1 MDTKQPSAPGPLG
14 QTSAVTR
21 VAEGQ
26 WHALDDDLVVGRA
39 HAARRPDGRM
49 FVSIDAWHDAA
60 FERLAEAMLA
70 ELPSPLYTLV
80 GEADL
85 ELTAA
90 WERFGFTVRR
100 REGEFTVPTGLGA
113 AGIESGVLPPG
124 VRIVPAGSADEGL
137 LRALD
142 RTIRAEVEA
151 SVGWQTMPAEVRP
164 RAVGDTIVDP
174 SLYAVAAADDRY
186 LGLVRV
192 VRVGRQARIGL
203 IAVSAAERR
212 RGIARSLLSHALGT
226 LHRDGFAT
234 AWAEIDETNTAAS
247 ALFEGVGGRRT
258 SSSLELAR

>member
-1 MDTKQPSAPGPLG
+1 MDTKPSAPHPPGR
-14 QTSAVTR
+14 TSAVTH

-60 FERLAEAMLA
+60 FAQLAETVVTS
-70 ELPSPLYTLV
+70 LPSPLYTLV

-85 ELTAA
+85 ELTVAY
-90 WERFGFTVRR
+90 ERFGFAVRR
-100 REGEFTVPTGLGA
+100 REWEYTVPTEPRVAEAGPGLPA
-113 AGIESGVLPPG
+113 G

-151 SVGWQTMPAEVRP
+151 TVGWQTMPAEVRP
-164 RAVGDTIVDP
+164 RSVGDTIVDP
-174 SLYAVAAADDRY
+174 SLYTVAASGERY
-186 LGLVRV
+186 LGFVRV

-203 IAVSAAERR
+203 IAVLADERR
-212 RGIARSLLSHALGT
+212 RGIGRALLSHALET
-226 LHRDGFAT
+226 LHGDGFAT
-234 AWAEIDETNTAAS
+234 AWAEIDESNTAAS